1 MCDASHGQPD
11 PCRARPAFK
20 PKFHGAQ
27 ATRAAP
33 KEGPPRKRR
42 GCVGALSLRDVQEP
56 TSHPPLRSPKR
67 TFAIS
72 PPHVGL
78 PRPAGAPHLRTL
90 HCTPP
95 IASPSPPLPLPSSCS
110 LYLLLRFRHDRA
122 GESHDTPGNERKQEP
137 GARRLL
143 GNVVLASSESGNVF

>member
-11 PCRARPAFK
+11 PWRARPAFK

-67 TFAIS
+67 TLPS
-72 PPHVGL
+72 
-78 PRPAGAPHLRTL
+78 PRPAWACLVP
-90 HCTPP
+90 
-95 IASPSPPLPLPSSCS
+95 
-110 LYLLLRFRHDRA
+110 
-122 GESHDTPGNERKQEP
+122 QEP
-137 GARRLL
+137 RTSARSTARLRSPHPRLPFPCLAVAAFTCSSASAMTEQGSHMTHPEMRENKSLGPGACW
-143 GNVVLASSESGNVF
+143 EM